1 MEIHFMNAIPYADM
15 IDKCKGNTQCP
26 MSYMDTENRIEWWFH
41 NLLFMREMKFGSKWK
56 LCVSDDDLPIAIR
69 YDIEE
74 EIMQSLEEEGVCA
87 GCERASCITCPY
99 GNRDYYIGTKDCFGE
114 DIN

>member
-1 MEIHFMNAIPYADM
+1 MEIHFMNSIPYEDM
-15 IDKCKGNTQCP
+15 IEKCRNNAQCP
-26 MSYMDTENRIEWWFH
+26 MTYTDTENRIEWWYR
-41 NLLFMREMKFGSKWK
+41 NLLFMREMKYGSKWK

-87 GCERASCITCPY
+87 GCERSSCITCPF
-99 GNRDYYIGTKDCFGE
+99 GNSDYFLGSKDCFGE